1 MKKLFGVLLLGLCV
15 SALVGANGQ
24 QQPAAVPEAEK
35 EEVYAGDANGMSSDQ
50 AKVLVNDALNAKID
64 WKQFKGTKLRGLV
77 YSSVSMSNLAS
88 SARGFKKLTGIDLTI
103 ETIAAKDIFD
113 KLLIEF
119 NSGTPPDVVLINIVT
134 LAQYAT
140 SKWIVPLQ
148 DLVGNPKITDP
159 AWYDVKDI
167 IAAGVD
173 YMTYNKVWYGVPLTN
188 EIQLLYYRKDLYKE
202 KNLKVPTTMDE
213 LYENAK
219 ALNTP
224 DMAGF
229 VSRFARDS
237 GSAWVFMGLVRN
249 YGGYILT
256 PDGKV
261 TINTPE
267 FKRAAQMYVKLMK
280 DTAPAGIVN
289 YTYAE
294 EQNAYMSGKAAQ
306 GMDSSGFYATFED
319 ATKSVAAGKTGYAM
333 LPSGVPGQPS
343 IANCN
348 YWGMGVST
356 ASKNKEA
363 AWLFV
368 QFATAKPMARYM
380 ALKRGM
386 LTRNSSIGDELV
398 TSRYPADWVNALGTA
413 KTDKYAAP
421 QHPSS
426 TSILEEVMITL
437 QNIYNKPEAIDS
449 ILAETQKRV
458 EEIVAKK

>member
-1 MKKLFGVLLLGLCV
+1 MNKLFCVLLLGLCV
-15 SALVGANGQ
+15 SALIGASGQ
-24 QQPAAVPEAEK
+24 QQPEAEK

-50 AKVLVNDALNAKID
+50 ANVLVNDALNAKID
-64 WKQFKGTKLRGLV
+64 WKQFKGTKLRGMV
-77 YSSVSMSNLAS
+77 YSSVSMSNLTS
-88 SARGFKKLTGIDLTI
+88 CVRGFKKLTGIDITI
-103 ETIAAKDIFD
+103 ESIAAKDIFD
-113 KLLIEF
+113 KMLIEF
-119 NSGTPPDVVLINIVT
+119 NSGTPPDVVLINIIT

-148 DLVGNPKITDP
+148 DLINNRKITDP
-159 AWYDVKDI
+159 AWYNVKDI
-167 IAAGVD
+167 ISAGID
-173 YMTYNKVWYGVPLTN
+173 YQTYNNVWYGVPLTN
-188 EIQLLYYRKDLYKE
+188 EIELLFYRKDLYKA

-219 ALNTP
+219 ALNSP
-224 DMAGF
+224 EMAGF

-261 TINTPE
+261 TINAPE

-280 DTAPAGIVN
+280 DTAPAGIMN

-294 EQNAYMSGKAAQ
+294 EQNSYMSGKAAQ
-306 GMDSSGFYATFED
+306 GIDSSGFYAVFED
-319 ATKSVAAGKTGYAM
+319 ATKSVAAGKTGYA
-333 LPSGVPGQPS
+333 PIPTGVAGQPS
-343 IANCN
+343 IGNCN

-356 ASKNKEA
+356 ASKNREA

-368 QFATAKPMARYM
+368 QFATGKPMARYM

-386 LTRNSSIGDELV
+386 LTRYSSINDELV
-398 TSRYPADWVNALGTA
+398 TSRYPADWVSALGTA
-413 KTDKYAAP
+413 KTDKYSAP
-421 QHPSS
+421 QHVSAN
-426 TSILEEVMITL
+426 TILEEVMIAL
-437 QNIYNKPEAIDS
+437 QNIYSKPEAIDG
-449 ILAETQKRV
+449 ILAETQKKV